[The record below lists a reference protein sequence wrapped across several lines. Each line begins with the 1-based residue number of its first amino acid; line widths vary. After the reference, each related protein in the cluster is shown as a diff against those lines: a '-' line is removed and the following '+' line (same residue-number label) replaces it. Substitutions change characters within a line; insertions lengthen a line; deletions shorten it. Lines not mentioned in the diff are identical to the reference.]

1 MADQFD
7 AAAAVDG
14 FLADQTAG
22 QLKSSLALSVA
33 EKPDFVAES
42 RRLSQTLGLPPQT
55 VAGDIEGAKQ
65 RATLETFDAAAY
77 ARDFPQAA
85 KFMADPNNAAIA
97 HDDTQNLGAVDL
109 ALSKIGSATRNAVA
123 GVSFDISSGFYGLLE
138 TGTKLAAP
146 LLDPLAGTILP
157 ENPLRRVAEG
167 LEGWRKDQAATA
179 DLIAGPNTG
188 GLVEQSVKSGFRSF
202 GQMLPGMAA
211 TVISGNPEFALGSA
225 GALQGSQSATKALDA
240 GLSPLQATA
249 YGAADATAEI
259 ATEML
264 PVGALLKNLKAGSGL
279 FKTLGQQIL
288 TEVPTEMAAT
298 AWQNFNE
305 WATLHPDQ
313 PFQKYL
319 DELPAA
325 EAQTVLATITTAAL
339 TAGMGKGIHA
349 VVSRGQ
355 QQQAKAQDAEQTA
368 QGLEALTQLAAA
380 SKLRERA
387 PDTFAQFVEQA
398 TQNGPVPDVYI
409 DANVLAQAGIAEQV
423 SAVSPAVAEQL
434 PAALASGG
442 SVRIPVADF
451 ATNIAPTEYAQSM
464 LDHLKTDPNGMSR
477 ADAQEYMQS
486 HAEQLQQEVERA
498 LAEKQGDDTFK
509 ASAEAV
515 KNEVKTQLEQA
526 GRFTGNV
533 NDAYASMVGNFYAVM
548 GARLG
553 ISPQD
558 MFARYPLQV
567 ATQRIEGFP
576 QLDQAAQGP
585 FGPVLTE
592 YKGDA
597 QAAIAKLIE
606 MKGGEAIGA
615 LHHPN
620 IGDIDLVWG
629 EEGTNKHDGYGLAK
643 LVKWHPEVLANLQD
657 IISSMEVVKR
667 SENRAMLESEDH
679 KGGVRL
685 QWDGQRKHWLLTA
698 FRKDEGKSGDVPR
711 TDTNI
716 VTQEDDSLPAHPSD
730 DIVDKKLDNFY
741 QTSGV
746 FNKGPESSAR
756 GAFNPATNTIT
767 LLKNAD
773 LSTFLHESGHFFLEV
788 MADIASRE
796 NAPQQVRDD
805 ANALMKWFG
814 LRDLDEWNNL
824 DFEEKRS
831 YHEKFARGF
840 EAYLFE
846 GNAPSIEMQGLFQR
860 FRAWLLNIYKEL
872 KALNVDLNDE
882 VRGVFDRML
891 ASGEQIQLA
900 EQGRSMMPLF
910 TSSEQAGMTTD
921 EFSAYQALGVD
932 ATNDAIQD
940 LQARGLRDMQWI
952 HNARGREIKRLQKE
966 AKAKRAEV
974 QMDVRKEVMSQPV
987 YRAWQFL
994 TAKEAGPDSPA
1005 GKLSRTALA
1014 EMYGGHNGE
1023 GFDRYAQLDWKRL
1036 SDQRMTAD
1044 EGMHPDMVAEM
1055 FGYSSGDELVRAL
1068 LSAEKPSDAVEAAT
1082 DQRMLEQYGEVYT
1095 PEAIERAA
1103 DEAIHNDARARVV
1116 ATEANALAK
1125 ATGKPK
1131 ILANAAR
1138 EFARAMIQRLKVR
1151 DVKPIQYA
1159 AAEARAA
1166 KAADKAMR
1174 SKDLEVAA
1182 AEKRNQLVNNYATR
1196 AAYDAQDR
1204 IADGLRYLKK
1214 FGRDGVRN
1222 GLDSAYVEQIDALL
1236 DKFDLR
1242 QQSGKQIDR
1251 TVSLRTWV
1259 QSRLNAGEI
1268 PDIAESLLT
1277 PQERAAYLAQ
1287 VQSRD
1292 DSGEL
1297 VYSDDE
1303 EAIKLLADAID
1314 RSAKRSY
1321 KDMAVEEFDGLI
1333 DTVKS
1338 IEHLGRLK
1346 HKMLTAREQQS
1357 YEAVRDE
1364 IAAGIEADAKK
1375 GGKNTRTANDWL
1387 GKKLQAIKQF
1397 GAAHIKVAT
1406 WAQIM
1411 DGGKDDGPVWRYLI
1425 RPANERATQ
1434 ETTMRAEATAAL
1446 DAILRPVLAKVS
1458 MVDKVG
1464 KGKFFPTINDSLN
1477 WQERFAIALNLGNE
1491 SNTQRLLSGR
1501 GWTMGQ
1507 IKPIL
1512 DTLTAEEWQAAQ
1524 AVWDHFESYRPQI
1537 AEKERRVSGKE
1548 PEWISPRSIS
1558 VQAADGKFLTLR
1570 GGYYPVVYDPR
1581 VNMQASQHSA
1591 AEEAKNLLKSAY
1603 SAATTR
1609 RSFTKQR
1616 VDEVIGRP
1624 LLLNLQGLYSG
1635 VNDVIHDLAWHEW
1648 VIDANKLLRS
1658 SSIDSSIREHY
1669 GPEVKK
1675 EFEKWR
1681 DDIVAGS
1688 RRLDHAIERA
1698 AGWARQGVSASALTF
1713 NAMSAVM
1720 QPLGLSNSIVRIGAS
1735 WVGKGLARYVS
1746 GPIDA
1751 TREARTKSEWMNNR
1765 ARTRFRELN
1774 ELRNQVQGQSAP
1786 KELMGRYGYWMMMQ
1800 AQMMVDVPTWWG
1812 GYEKAI
1818 AEGHGEDTAIALA
1831 DQAVKDSQGG
1841 GEEVDQSGVER
1852 GGPLIKLFTAFYGFM
1867 GTTLNTGVLDAKTE
1881 ASKAKIAVNSL
1892 LLYSV
1897 PAVLGA
1903 ILKDALTP
1911 GGGDEDSEK
1920 LIKRLIAEQLTFLMG
1935 MVAFGRE
1942 FSQATKALLG
1952 EDHGM
1957 GYTGPAGLRVIPDT
1971 GNLAKQ
1977 AAQGQFDDGFR
1988 KAFVNLLGDL
1998 AGIPAVQIN
2007 RTITGAEAMTEGKTA
2022 NPAALVFGFQK
2033 Q

>member
-434 PAALASGG
+434 PVALASGG

-451 ATNIAPTEYAQSM
+451 ATNIAPTDYAQSL

-477 ADAQEYMQS
+477 AEAQEYMQS
-486 HAEQLQQEVERA
+486 HAEQLQQEVENA
-498 LAEKQGDDTFK
+498 LADQQGDATFK
-509 ASAEAV
+509 ASADAV
-515 KNEVKTQLEQA
+515 KAEVKTQLDQA
-526 GRFTGNV
+526 GRFTDPV

-553 ISPQD
+553 LSPQD
-558 MFARYPLQV
+558 LFARYPLQV
-567 ATQRIEGFP
+567 AVERIAGGR
-576 QLDQAAQGP
+576 QLDQAPTLGS
-585 FGPVLTE
+585 L
-592 YKGDA
+592 
-597 QAAIAKLIE
+597 QAAWADAGIKATVSESADRITLSQIVVPE
-606 MKGGEAIGA
+606 AERGKGAGTAA
-615 LHHPN
+615 MQQ
-620 IGDIDLVWG
+620 LVQYADAVG
-629 EEGTNKHDGYGLAK
+629 KRIVLSPSSDFGGNK
-643 LVKWHPEVLANLQD
+643 
-657 IISSMEVVKR
+657 KR
-667 SENRAMLESEDH
+667 
-679 KGGVRL
+679 
-685 QWDGQRKHWLLTA
+685 LTA
-698 FRKDEGKSGDVPR
+698 FYKRFGFVE
-711 TDTNI
+711 
-716 VTQEDDSLPAHPSD
+716 
-730 DIVDKKLDNFY
+730 
-741 QTSGV
+741 
-746 FNKGPESSAR
+746 NKGRNRAFSTMESMYRTAPGKVLEQNKAGAR

-773 LSTFLHESGHFFLEV
+773 LSTFLHESGHFFLEA
-788 MADIASRE
+788 MTDMASRE
-796 NAPQQVRDD
+796 DTPQAVKDD
-805 ANALMKWFG
+805 AAALMKWFG
-814 LRDLDEWNNL
+814 LRDLDEWQNL

-831 YHEKFARGF
+831 YHEQFARGF

-846 GNAPSIEMQGLFQR
+846 GKSPSIGMQGLFQR
-860 FRAWLLNIYKEL
+860 FRAWMLNVYKEL
-872 KALNVDLNDE
+872 KALNVELTDE
-882 VRGVFDRML
+882 VREVFDRML
-891 ASGEQIQLA
+891 ASTEEIKLA

-910 TSSEQAGMTTD
+910 TSPEQAGMTPE
-921 EFSAYQALGVD
+921 EFAAYQALGVD

-1023 GFDRYAQLDWKRL
+1023 GFYRYAQLDWKRL

-1942 FSQATKALLG
+1942 FSQAAKALLG

-1957 GYTGPAGLRVIPDT
+1957 DYTGPAGLRIIPDT

-1988 KAFVNLLGDL
+1988 KAFVSLLGDL
-1998 AGIPAVQIN
+1998 AGLPAVQIN
-2007 RTITGAEAMTEGKTA
+2007 RTITGAGAMTEGKTA